1 MSHNEEHI
9 NVQQENFSE
18 EVLRTLLYYDLFHY
32 PLTSQQLFTF
42 FPTNSLT
49 FNEFY
54 KKMQEEFLQE
64 SVAEK
69 GGFVFL
75 QEQEDIERRKRN
87 EANAIPMMRIAR
99 FVTHIIKRFPFVR
112 AVFLSGE
119 LSKNI
124 SSDNGDI
131 DYMIVTEKN
140 RLWICRTLLI
150 LFKKIFLLDNKKY
163 FCVNYFIDE
172 DHLELNEKNIFTA
185 TEIAHLKPLHN
196 FELFSRYIQA
206 NKWIKNFFP
215 NFSLARMNIKKFVSR
230 KSFLQKLFEL
240 LFLEFFVSCFPV

>member
-230 KSFLQKLFEL
+230 KSFLQK
-240 LFLEFFVSCFPV
+240 